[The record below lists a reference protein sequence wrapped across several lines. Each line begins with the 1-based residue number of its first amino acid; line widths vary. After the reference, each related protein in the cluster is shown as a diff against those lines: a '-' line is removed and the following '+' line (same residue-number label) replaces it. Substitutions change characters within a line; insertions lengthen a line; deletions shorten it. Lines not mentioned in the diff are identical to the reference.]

1 MKNMTKSK
9 KLVSLILVAICAAL
23 LLTSVVG
30 YAKRGSKRTE
40 DDLDSMRTQAVL
52 HAASGGLVESFATK
66 ASAEKLAELRKLP
79 NFRKLGTGE
88 VTRQCEEAAELARSE
103 AKEKYSQ
110 VEGIDTLALRNEILK
125 FEEIVAVYNSA
136 ETAEMDA
143 YGKLY
148 TSLLDSVTDWQSIVG
163 ENDDETVLSALC
175 QLVPELAEEAYS
187 HMGASFVQLARD
199 MEAEEIAAAAKA
211 QEASEEAP
219 AEESSE
225 EISISNKY
233 FVPSTS
239 LSALEQEVEDNY
251 GALWAV
257 LVEAIPDL
265 ATLDEKIAVS
275 VRENIVEIL
284 STTNEGFASRY
295 KAYHQQAAENVLE
308 GSAASS
314 MKLAANAE
322 VILIGA
328 VALILF
334 TAVFIFWDL
343 LTKKMGVPRTIIL
356 LFFLYLCLA
365 GRLFSMNMS
374 MLMGNVL
381 ERFGMYGILALAMLP
396 GIQCGIGLNMGMTMG
411 CVAGLFGII
420 FALQYNMVGYTAL
433 LVSLLV
439 GTVVAVPMGWA
450 YSLLLNKMKGSEMT
464 VSTYVGYSFVSLMC
478 IGWMILPFNNP
489 RIVFPLRG
497 SGMRVTHGLIGV
509 FAHLLDNLGS
519 FRLFGIKVPTGLLLV
534 VFLFCGIMWLFSR
547 SKAGIAMSAVGS
559 NPRFAEASGINVD
572 HMRTLGTILS
582 TVLAAVGIVIYS
594 SAFGYA
600 QLYTAPKQMG
610 FIAASAILIGGA
622 TTSKAKVNHVLF
634 GVFLFEGV
642 LTLGQQIANAAVS
655 GGGLSEVMRILISN
669 GIIIYALTQSG
680 GDSE

>member
-1 MKNMTKSK
+1 MKNLTKSK
-9 KLVSLILVAICAAL
+9 KIVSLVLAVICAAL

-30 YAKRGSKRTE
+30 YTKRGSDGTAQ
-40 DDLDSMRTQAVL
+40 DLDAMRTQAVL
-52 HAASGGLVESFATK
+52 HAASGGLVESFATR
-66 ASAEKLAELRKLP
+66 ANAAKLAELRKLP
-79 NFRKLGTGE
+79 NFRKLGTSE
-88 VTRQCEEAAELARSE
+88 VTRLCEEAGELARQE
-103 AKEKYSQ
+103 AKAKYAS
-110 VEGIDTLALRNEILK
+110 VEGIDTAALDGEIRK
-125 FEEIVAVYNSA
+125 FEEIVAVYNAAESA
-136 ETAEMDA
+136 EKESYAE
-143 YGKLY
+143 LY
-148 TSLLDSVTDWQSIVG
+148 NALIDGVTDWQTLVG
-163 ENDDETVLSALC
+163 DKDDAAVLSALTA
-175 QLVPELAEEAYS
+175 LVPELSSDTYS
-187 HMGASFVQLARD
+187 HLQDGFVLLARD
-199 MEAEEIAAAAKA
+199 MEAEAIEAAAKA
-211 QEASEEAP
+211 DAATEETA
-219 AEESSE
+219 AEETTDEVSVDY
-225 EISISNKY
+225 KY
-233 FVPSTS
+233 FAPSAALTE
-239 LSALEQEVEDNY
+239 LDGQVEEKYSAL
-251 GALWAV
+251 WTV
-257 LVEAIPDL
+257 LVDAIPDL
-265 ATLDEKIAVS
+265 KELDEKISVS
-275 VRENIVEIL
+275 VRDTVVDIL
-284 STTNEGFASRY
+284 STTNEGFAARY
-295 KAYHQQAAENVLE
+295 KAYHTQEAESILT
-308 GSAASS
+308 GSSASS

-322 VILIGA
+322 TILIMG
-328 VALILF
+328 VALL
-334 TAVFIFWDL
+334 L
-343 LTKKMGVPRTIIL
+343 LTCVYAFWEVLTGKMGVPRTIIL

-365 GRLFSMNMS
+365 GRLFEMNMS

-420 FALQYNMVGYTAL
+420 FALQYNMTGYVAL

-439 GTVVAVPMGWA
+439 GTIVAIPMGWA

-478 IGWMILPFNNP
+478 IGWMILPFHNP

-509 FAHLLDNLGS
+509 FAHLLDNLGA
-519 FRLFGIKVPTGLLLV
+519 FRVFGVKIPTGLLLTV
-534 VFLFCGIMWLFSR
+534 LLFCGIMWLFSR
-547 SKAGIAMSAVGS
+547 SKVGIAMSAVGS

-572 HMRTLGTILS
+572 HMRTLGTTIS

-655 GGGLSEVMRILISN
+655 GGGLSEVLRILISN
-669 GIIIYALTQSG
+669 GIILYALTQSG